1 MGVPSRDLT
10 PTIRTLW
17 PHHRSMARA
26 MVAAGL
32 TPTQLA
38 TAYGFTQGQI
48 TRIINSPVFR
58 VELARLEGEADEV
71 AVDVRKDL
79 KLLAERAVEIL
90 DDQLNKQGVDVKVQ
104 QQAAFGVLDR
114 SGYGKTDPFKGAK
127 RISITQVNVANLS
140 DKELRDDVLD
150 LVEDEDWEEE
160 GEEKGDENKG
170 GRV

>member
-10 PTIRTLW
+10 PTIKSLW

-38 TAYGFTQGQI
+38 EAYGFTPGQI

-71 AVDVRKDL
+71 ATDVRKDL
-79 KLLAERAVEIL
+79 KLLAERAVEVL

-114 SGYGKTDPFKGAK
+114 SGYGKNEGFKGVK
-127 RISITQVNVANLS
+127 KISITQVNVGDMS

-150 LVEDEDWEEE
+150 LVEDEDWEE
-160 GEEKGDENKG
+160 GDESKG
-170 GRV
+170 EGV

>member
-1 MGVPSRDLT
+1 MGVPSKGLT
-10 PTIRTLW
+10 PTIKTLW

-32 TPTQLA
+32 TPMQLA
-38 TAYGFTQGQI
+38 EAYGFTPGQI
-48 TRIINSPVFR
+48 TRIINSPVFK
-58 VELARLEGEADEV
+58 VELARLEGEADEI

-90 DDQLNKQGVDVKVQ
+90 DDQMNKPGVENKLQ

-114 SGYGKTDPFKGAK
+114 SGYGKSD
-127 RISITQVNVANLS
+127 RIGGDKNINITQINVANLS

-150 LVEDEDWEEE
+150 LVEKEDWEEQEE
-160 GEEKGDENKG
+160 GRRE
-170 GRV
+170 RR